1 MAKCDICGKSPTFGH
16 NVSHS
21 MVRTR
26 RQWRPNIQKVLV
38 YENGVPKH
46 LKLCTR
52 CLRTVQRAR
61 A

>member
-1 MAKCDICGKSPTFGH
+1 MAKCDICGKSPTFGN

-46 LKLCTR
+46 MRLCTR
-52 CLRTVQRAR
+52 CLRTVQKAR